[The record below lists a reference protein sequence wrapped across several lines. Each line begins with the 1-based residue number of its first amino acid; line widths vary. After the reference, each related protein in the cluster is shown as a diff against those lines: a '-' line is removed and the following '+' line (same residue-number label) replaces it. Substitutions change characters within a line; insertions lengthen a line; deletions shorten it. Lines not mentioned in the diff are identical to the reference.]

1 MRLICSVADLVQP
14 PSSSR
19 TFAISMYQELIASMA
34 VMWRLFIFIM
44 VWGILGVPLARQGL
58 AQDSDANIRFSPTE
72 NAYVEELRLEVEE
85 LRRLVAERNVS
96 TQDLLEPPIDPQR
109 LVHAGDSRGA
119 ILLPGTDVSL
129 RIGGYA
135 RGEMIYDTGYVAA
148 GTLLVPGTVALD
160 GSPLAQRRGQTT
172 LTANHSR
179 LNFDAQTSTDFG
191 KLRGFIEFDFYAPQ
205 ATEPRLRHAYGE
217 WKFDND
223 FELIAGQ
230 TWSTFMDPA
239 TLPQALPE
247 TAQPGSIF
255 VRQGLFRVTHH
266 VNDSVNLAFA
276 LENPGSFDFTLP
288 DPINDQPLQR
298 WPDFVSRIQFAS
310 NDIGTFQ
317 IASLVRGIGYEDQ
330 FGDEHLRTG
339 WGVALTSRV
348 QLTEK
353 DNLRMGVTGGEGI
366 GGYMLGLAAT
376 QSAAAP
382 DLDGFRTLGATGA
395 YISLQHF
402 FSDEFRTNMYYGLTR
417 VESTPLM
424 PSTAARD
431 LQNAAVNLIWSP
443 RPGFGA
449 GIEYNYNWREV
460 RDLTT
465 GDNHRIQFT
474 IQFGL

>member
-1 MRLICSVADLVQP
+1 MRLICSVAVLVQP
-14 PSSSR
+14 QSSSR
-19 TFAISMYQELIASMA
+19 MFAISMYQGLIAKIA
-34 VMWRLFIFIM
+34 VMWRQFIFTL
-44 VWGILGVPLARQGL
+44 VLGILSGPLAKQGL
-58 AQDSDANIRFSPTE
+58 TQDSDVMTRLSPTE
-72 NAYVEELRLEVEE
+72 NADVEELRFEVEE

-96 TQDLLEPPIDPQR
+96 AQNLLEPPIDPQR
-109 LVHAGDSRGA
+109 LVEAGDSRGA
-119 ILLPGTDVSL
+119 ILLPGTDVSF

-135 RGEMIYDTGYVAA
+135 RAEMIYDSGYVAS
-148 GTLLVPGTVALD
+148 GTLLVPSTIALD

-179 LNFDAQTSTDFG
+179 LNFDAQASTDFG

-205 ATEPRLRHAYGE
+205 ATQPRLRHAYGE
-217 WKFDND
+217 WKFDN
-223 FELIAGQ
+223 FELLAGQ

-255 VRQGLFRVTHH
+255 VRQGIFRLTRR
-266 VNDSVNLAFA
+266 VNDCVNIACA
-276 LENPGSFDFTLP
+276 LENPSSVDFTLP
-288 DPINDQPLQR
+288 DPINDQPLAR
-298 WPDFVSRIQFAS
+298 LPDFVSRIRFES

-339 WGVALTSRV
+339 WGLALTSRV
-348 QLTEK
+348 QLTGT
-353 DNLRMGVTGGEGI
+353 DNLRMGVTGGRGI

-382 DLDGFRTLGATGA
+382 AVDGFRTLGATGA

-417 VESTPLM
+417 VESTSLM
-424 PSTAARD
+424 ASTAARD
-431 LQNAAVNLIWSP
+431 LQNAAINLIWSP
-443 RPGFGA
+443 RPGFGV

-465 GDNHRIQFT
+465 GDNHRTQFT

>member
-1 MRLICSVADLVQP
+1 MEPFFYPERMFH
-14 PSSSR
+14 
-19 TFAISMYQELIASMA
+19 FA
-34 VMWRLFIFIM
+34 
-44 VWGILGVPLARQGL
+44 
-58 AQDSDANIRFSPTE
+58 
-72 NAYVEELRLEVEE
+72 
-85 LRRLVAERNVS
+85 LVA
-96 TQDLLEPPIDPQR
+96 T
-109 LVHAGDSRGA
+109 
-119 ILLPGTDVSL
+119 
-129 RIGGYA
+129 
-135 RGEMIYDTGYVAA
+135 RGEMIYDTGYVAS
-148 GTLLVPGTVALD
+148 GTLLVPSTIALD

-179 LNFDAQTSTDFG
+179 LNFDAQASTDFG

-217 WKFDND
+217 WKFDN
-223 FELIAGQ
+223 FELLAGQ

-255 VRQGLFRVTHH
+255 VRQGLFRVTRR
-266 VNDSVNLAFA
+266 VNDCVNIACAF
-276 LENPGSFDFTLP
+276 EDPSSNDFTLP
-288 DPINDQPLQR
+288 DPINDQPLER

-317 IASLVRGIGYEDQ
+317 IASLVRGIGYEDP

-348 QLTEK
+348 QLAGK
-353 DNLRMGVTGGEGI
+353 DNLRMGVTGGRGI

-382 DLDGFRTLGATGA
+382 DVDGFRTLGATGA

-417 VESTPLM
+417 VESTSLM
-424 PSTAARD
+424 ASTAARD
-431 LQNAAVNLIWSP
+431 LQNAAINLIWSP
-443 RPGFGA
+443 RPGFGV

-460 RDLTT
+460 RDLTI